1 MLNINILVGTMTG
14 TAQLVAQEIELAYA
28 DAQVGIDVIF
38 MDSLDRRVFER
49 PGVFLICTST
59 YGQGDVP
66 DNAKAFYADLG
77 ACRESLAHVHY
88 GVFALGDSTHVGT
101 YCFGGRRFDEAL
113 AARGARLIG
122 EVMQHNA
129 SGGTLPEDVALEWFP
144 EWLRQ
149 VRATLEA
156 TDSDAAVAAQD
167 TRPAG
172 N

>member
-28 DAQVGIDVIF
+28 DAQ
-38 MDSLDRRVFER
+38 SRHRRHVHGCAR
-49 PGVFLICTST
+49 SARVRAARRIPHLHVDLWPGRRT
-59 YGQGDVP
+59 
-66 DNAKAFYADLG
+66 DNAKAFYADLA
-77 ACRESLAHVHY
+77 ACRESLAHVNY

-113 AARGARLIG
+113 AARGAQRIG

-149 VRATLEA
+149 VRAAFEA
-156 TDSDAAVAAQD
+156 AEADAAVAAQD

-172 N
+172 D